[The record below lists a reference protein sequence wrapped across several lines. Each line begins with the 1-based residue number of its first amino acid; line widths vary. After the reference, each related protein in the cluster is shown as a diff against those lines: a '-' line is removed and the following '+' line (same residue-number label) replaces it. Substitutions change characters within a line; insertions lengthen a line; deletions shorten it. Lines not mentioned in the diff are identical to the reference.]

1 MMVVVV
7 MMMALSDVHIAFT
20 APLST
25 RPQLS
30 RWSRLMRGG
39 GGDASLWIDDA
50 PHFMI
55 VFATPAA
62 AAAGGDGADDD
73 TLSDSA
79 AASGGSDHHRGG
91 GSSSSSSSSS
101 SAAFHAHIGEL
112 TLLAPCFFTRAAPS

>member
-1 MMVVVV
+1 MMTMSV
-7 MMMALSDVHIAFT
+7 SDVHIAFT

-62 AAAGGDGADDD
+62 AAGRDGADDD

-79 AASGGSDHHRGG
+79 AASGGSDHR

-112 TLLAPCFFTRAAPS
+112 TLLAPCFFTRAVPS